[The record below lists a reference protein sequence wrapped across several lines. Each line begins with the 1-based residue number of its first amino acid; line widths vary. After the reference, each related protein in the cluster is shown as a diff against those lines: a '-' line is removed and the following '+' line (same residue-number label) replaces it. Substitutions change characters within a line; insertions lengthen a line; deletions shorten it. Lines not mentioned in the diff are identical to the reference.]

1 MKFVGFVGV
10 VREYIGWG
18 FCLGFP
24 SSDDT
29 CIETFGARE

>member
-1 MKFVGFVGV
+1 MKFVRFVGV
-10 VREYIGWG
+10 VREYIGWDY
-18 FCLGFP
+18 LGFP